1 MTNYLLQQI
10 KDKQNKDQHIN
21 SIKTERHPMFKIMEQ
36 EFALPSMKNEQ
47 KYDEFMG
54 HIRQLLDRN
63 KVKSQNNINPLRIP
77 NNFILNKSTK
87 QGSRKKLFETKVN
100 DEQYQQKQVQNQQ
113 ILSDPSDTQTQR
125 VLQYQQRIGLVRKH
139 DKTEIQLRQ
148 IAQKHNIKW

>member
-10 KDKQNKDQHIN
+10 TDRQNKDQRIN
-21 SIKTERHPMFKIMEQ
+21 VSKSERHPMFKIMDQ

-47 KYDEFMG
+47 KYNEFMG

-63 KVKSQNNINPLRIP
+63 KVKSQKDINPLRIP
-77 NNFILNKSTK
+77 NNFILNKGTK
-87 QGSRKKLFETKVN
+87 QGSRRRLLETRVN
-100 DEQYQQKQVQNQQ
+100 DEQQQQKQVQHQQ
-113 ILSDPSDTQTQR
+113 ILSDPTDSQTQR